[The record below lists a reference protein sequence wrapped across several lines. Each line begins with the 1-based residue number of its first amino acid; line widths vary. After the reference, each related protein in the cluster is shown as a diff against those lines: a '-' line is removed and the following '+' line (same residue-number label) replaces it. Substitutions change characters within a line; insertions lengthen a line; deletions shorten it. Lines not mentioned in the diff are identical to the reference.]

1 MQSTNKNLTYS
12 DLNRYSFIKKIQNKT
27 VCDEGITFN
36 GKAYNILFLDKVPH
50 KYHPKR
56 QCFAMFKKLSVN
68 VKLFKH
74 YCLRFCLKLQDLKRD
89 SLNIKE
95 L

>member
-12 DLNRYSFIKKIQNKT
+12 DLNRYSFIKKYKIKQF
-27 VCDEGITFN
+27 DEGITFN
-36 GKAYNILFLDKVPH
+36 GKAYNILFLDKVHH

-56 QCFAMFKKLSVN
+56 QCFAMFKKLSVD

-74 YCLRFCLKLQDLKRD
+74 YCLRFCLKLQYLKRD